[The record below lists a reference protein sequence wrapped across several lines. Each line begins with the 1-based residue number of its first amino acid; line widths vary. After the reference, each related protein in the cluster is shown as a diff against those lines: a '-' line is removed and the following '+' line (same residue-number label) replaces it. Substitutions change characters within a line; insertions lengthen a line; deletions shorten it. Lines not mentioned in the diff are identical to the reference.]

1 MTESMI
7 KQFQQLQE
15 ERVRTF
21 HKLDDDHKVFLGH
34 APDYE
39 EGFDDYKKAVNN
51 CTEKFKDISKEIMKI
66 KDSLQRDDNTNKLA
80 SLVGRVQE
88 LEETKLH
95 TVVDLQ
101 LARLENFFL
110 VKMQS
115 NVYVLLRQQA
125 FDNLDDPLCQK
136 NADLIKAKLIK
147 LEEEINETLTDIRY
161 EVVDIVER

>member
-1 MTESMI
+1 MAESMI

-101 LARLENFFL
+101 LARFENFFL
-110 VKMQS
+110 VKM
-115 NVYVLLRQQA
+115 
-125 FDNLDDPLCQK
+125 
-136 NADLIKAKLIK
+136 
-147 LEEEINETLTDIRY
+147 
-161 EVVDIVER
+161 